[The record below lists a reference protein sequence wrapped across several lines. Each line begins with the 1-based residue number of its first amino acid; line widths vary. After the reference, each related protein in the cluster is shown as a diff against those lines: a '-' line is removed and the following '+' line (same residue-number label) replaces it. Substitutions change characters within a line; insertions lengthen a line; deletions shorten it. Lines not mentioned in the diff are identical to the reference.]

1 MTEEA
6 KITYWRVTS
15 PWRMAAWSI
24 AALLLLLPLVA
35 MQFTREVAWTASDF
49 VFAAVMIG
57 GTGLLFELAVRR
69 SRNLGY
75 RVGVG
80 VLLAAIFLLIWI
92 NGAVGI
98 VGDESHP
105 FNLLY
110 GGVILVAVVGALVS
124 RFRPAGMA
132 YAMIATAGTQ
142 TLVGIMAVVVGGNE
156 PPGPVWLAILNGG
169 FVALFLGAAWLFAR
183 AAAPRT

>member
-6 KITYWRVTS
+6 KISHGRTTS
-15 PWRMAAWSI
+15 PWRIMAWSL

-49 VFAAVMIG
+49 AFASVVIG

-69 SRNLGY
+69 SRNLAY
-75 RVGVG
+75 RFGVG
-80 VLLAAIFLLIWI
+80 LLLAAIFLLVWV
-92 NGAVGI
+92 NAAVGI
-98 VGDESHP
+98 VGDEGHP

-110 GGVILVAVVGALVS
+110 GGVILVAVVGAFVAG
-124 RFRPAGMA
+124 FRPAGMA

-142 TLVGIMAVVVGGNE
+142 ALVGIMAVVVGGTE
-156 PPGPVWLAILNGG
+156 PPGPVGSAMLNGG
-169 FVALFLGAAWLFAR
+169 FVALFLGAGWLFAR
-183 AAAPRT
+183 AAALRP

>member
-6 KITYWRVTS
+6 KITQGRIAS
-15 PWRMAAWSI
+15 PWRIAAWSI
-24 AALLLLLPLVA
+24 AALLLMLPLVA

-49 VFAAVMIG
+49 VFAATMIG

-75 RVGVG
+75 RAGVA
-80 VLLAAIFLLIWI
+80 VLLAAIFLLIWV

-98 VGDESHP
+98 VGNEGHP

-110 GGVILVAVVGALVS
+110 GGVILVAVAGALVAG
-124 RFRPAGMA
+124 FRALGMA
-132 YAMIATAGTQ
+132 LAMIATAGTQ
-142 TLVGIMAVVVGGNE
+142 TLVGIMAVVIGGNE
-156 PPGPVWLAILNGG
+156 PPGPVGVAILNGG

-183 AAAPRT
+183 AAPQA